1 MDALIVAGTVKQQH
15 ALSDV
20 LNQAK
25 FDCVVATTAAEARR
39 SVLCRM
45 FDIFV
50 INAGLPDELG
60 NELAIDLARSG
71 DIGGL
76 YIDDYT
82 RSDLFSDDLGSVGV
96 LTLARPITRSGLC
109 EAVRMISI
117 ANVRVRSLKE
127 KNEELCSKLEDMK
140 YISRAK
146 IALMRSLGYTEDQ
159 SHKYIEKRAME
170 MRMTRRKVAMD
181 IIKTYEGI

>member
-1 MDALIVAGTVKQQH
+1 ML
-15 ALSDV
+15 
-20 LNQAK
+20 
-25 FDCVVATTAAEARR
+25 FR
-39 SVLCRM
+39 S
-45 FDIFV
+45 
-50 INAGLPDELG
+50 
-60 NELAIDLARSG
+60 
-71 DIGGL
+71 GGL